1 VAMEP
6 AGEVTAPCTPAAAPR
21 TGFRPTLPSAFR
33 PSLPSTFRPALP
45 DRLKPSLLRDGSRDL
60 AVRLARDARALAT
73 PRGVRGA
80 VVETAWV
87 AAHLALYPLGVLRE
101 RGQDVERY
109 GYQDLTLRQRSLVV
123 TNVEASSTPILLVH
137 GMIDNRAIFTVLSR
151 RLRGRGFERVVTL
164 NYSPVTNDLRA
175 AAEGLAGQVEALV
188 ARTGYERI
196 HVVGHSLGGLIARY
210 YVQRLGGDARVHT
223 LVTLG
228 TPHHGTLAAHLVP
241 FQLCRQLRPNSDLFA
256 ELDEPAP
263 GCRTRFVAFW
273 SDLDQLI
280 VPHDN
285 GRLRHPDLIATNEQV
300 QGVGHMSLPIDAA
313 IVQKV
318 TQVLG
323 ELNCDGS
330 ALSAGVVPLRP
341 DRNPNGRRKPR
352 GVGA

>member
-1 VAMEP
+1 VATEP
-6 AGEVTAPCTPAAAPR
+6 AGGMPHPSTTP
-21 TGFRPTLPSAFR
+21 RPAFR
-33 PSLPSTFRPALP
+33 PVLPESLRPTVP
-45 DRLKPSLLRDGSRDL
+45 RGPRDL

-73 PRGVRGA
+73 ADGVRGA

-87 AAHLALYPLGVLRE
+87 AAHFAMYPLGILRE
-101 RGQDVERY
+101 RGQDAGRY

-123 TNVEASSTPILLVH
+123 TNVAAASTPILLVH
-137 GMIDNRAIFTVLSR
+137 GMIDNRAIFAVLSR
-151 RLRGRGFERVVTL
+151 RLRARGFERVVTL
-164 NYSPVTNDLRA
+164 NYSPVTNDIRA
-175 AAEGLAGQVEALV
+175 AAERLSAQVEALV

-241 FQLCRQLRPNSDLFA
+241 FQLGRQLRPSSDLFA
-256 ELDEPAP
+256 ELDQPAA
-263 GCRTRFVAFW
+263 GCRTRFVAIW
-273 SDLDQLI
+273 SDIDQLV

-285 GRLRHPDLIATNEQV
+285 ARLRHPDLTSDNELV
-300 QGVGHMSLPIDAA
+300 HGVGHMSLPINTA

-323 ELNCDGS
+323 ELNSDGS
-330 ALSAGVVPLRP
+330 SLSAGVVPLRP
-341 DRNPNGRRKPR
+341 N
-352 GVGA
+352 

>member
-6 AGEVTAPCTPAAAPR
+6 AGGVSEPATTPSPAPR
-21 TGFRPTLPSAFR
+21 PGLSNRLR
-33 PSLPSTFRPALP
+33 PSLPGGLRRGLSNGLRPT
-45 DRLKPSLLRDGSRDL
+45 LLRDGTRDL
-60 AVRLARDARALAT
+60 AIRLTRDVRSLAT
-73 PRGVRGA
+73 PGGVRGT

-87 AAHLALYPLGVLRE
+87 ATHLALYPLGVLRE
-101 RGQDVERY
+101 RTAEVSRY
-109 GYQDLTLRQRSLVV
+109 GYQDLTPRQRSLIV

-137 GMIDNRAIFTVLSR
+137 GMIDNRTIFTVLTR
-151 RLRGRGFERVVTL
+151 RLRAHGFERVVTL
-164 NYSPVTNDLRA
+164 NYSPVTNDIRA
-175 AAEGLAGQVEALV
+175 AAEGLSAQVEALV

-210 YVQRLGGDARVHT
+210 YVQRLGGDTRVHT

-241 FQLCRQLRPNSDLFA
+241 FQLCRQLRPNSDLFT

-273 SDLDQLI
+273 SDLDQLV

-285 GRLRHPDLIATNEQV
+285 ARLRHPDLTVANERV
-300 QGVGHMSLPIDAA
+300 QGVGHMSLPINAA

-318 TQVLG
+318 AQVLG
-323 ELNCDGS
+323 ELNSDGS
-330 ALSAGVVPLRP
+330 SLSAGVIPLRP
-341 DRNPNGRRKPR
+341 S
-352 GVGA
+352 